1 MPLRSSLA
9 RSLQYAM
16 ANMADIKTPL
26 CALQPTPAIPH
37 TASRSGA
44 GTRARGGGARAR
56 AGAGT
61 ERASR
66 QPPAPAGRA
75 VRAWLLEAPALRGP
89 GGGRGGVGARTPGA
103 DSPRLLS
110 LPARAHF
117 LTLARS
123 RRRLLTGEG
132 ARKLCAPHAGFPNGR
147 GGRIGWA
154 ALLPGTGELRHLSP
168 PLAAGIG
175 AGAMPEATAAG
186 GGVRSGAPGALRT
199 DGSRWVI
206 HSYRCVLG
214 P

>member
-44 GTRARGGGARAR
+44 GTRARRGGERGLERAPARSAR
-56 AGAGT
+56 PANPRHPPAALSAPGCSRPPPSAGLEAAGAEWALGRREPT
-61 ERASR
+61 PRASSR
-66 QPPAPAGRA
+66 C
-75 VRAWLLEAPALRGP
+75 
-89 GGGRGGVGARTPGA
+89 
-103 DSPRLLS
+103 PRS
-110 LPARAHF
+110 LTFSRS
-117 LTLARS
+117 LARS
-123 RRRLLTGEG
+123 QRRLLTGEG
-132 ARKLCAPHAGFPNGR
+132 AGKLCAPHACFPNGH

-175 AGAMPEATAAG
+175 AGAMPEATAVG

-199 DGSRWVI
+199 DGS
-206 HSYRCVLG
+206 LG
-214 P
+214 DT